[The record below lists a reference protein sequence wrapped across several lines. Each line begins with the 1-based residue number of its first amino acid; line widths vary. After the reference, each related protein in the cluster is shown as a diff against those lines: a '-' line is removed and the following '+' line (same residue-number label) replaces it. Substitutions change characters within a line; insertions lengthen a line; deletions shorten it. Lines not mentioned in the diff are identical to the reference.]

1 MRSDASE
8 DETMGY
14 KLLLADDS
22 ITIQKV
28 VELVLAG
35 EGFDIKATNNGDE
48 ALSAI
53 AAFSPDVVLADIAMP
68 VMNGYQLCEKIKSN
82 PETKDIPVILL
93 AGAFEPIDEEVAQK
107 VGADDYIVK
116 PFESQELISKVN
128 AVLVN
133 KAIPQAIAG
142 GQEESEAVEAIVAE
156 DDLWMM
162 EDIAP
167 AEVAEEVAAETL
179 LDDEA
184 GLEAAFSAGPAMDFE
199 ALKDIPEEAMDEAT
213 VLAGEDTEEFVMP
226 PQPAVQSAPVPP
238 VVTRPSAEP
247 FVQARIETPS
257 GEEVAAMMKRS
268 FDEKIGLLFNASDMR
283 DILRA
288 SIDAK
293 VGSLFSSKE
302 LRDLLGESIT
312 SSVRDAAGK
321 LLAEV
326 APQVIE
332 KLLSQ
337 TLQGVAA
344 TLAKDVE
351 KVIWETVPDLA
362 ETIISREIDKIKS
375 EL

>member
-1 MRSDASE
+1 
-8 DETMGY
+8 
-14 KLLLADDS
+14 
-22 ITIQKV
+22 
-28 VELVLAG
+28 
-35 EGFDIKATNNGDE
+35 
-48 ALSAI
+48 
-53 AAFSPDVVLADIAMP
+53 
-68 VMNGYQLCEKIKSN
+68 
-82 PETKDIPVILL
+82 
-93 AGAFEPIDEEVAQK
+93 

-133 KAIPQAIAG
+133 KAMPQDVVG
-142 GQEESEAVEAIVAE
+142 GQEEGEAVEAIVAE

-162 EDIAP
+162 EEIAP
-167 AEVAEEVAAETL
+167 AEVAEEIAAETL

-184 GLEAAFSAGPAMDFE
+184 GLEAAFSAGTSMDFGQV
-199 ALKDIPEEAMDEAT
+199 KDIPEEAMDEGT
-213 VLAGEDTEEFVMP
+213 VLASEDAEEFVMP
-226 PQPAVQSAPVPP
+226 PQPALQPASVPP

-247 FVQARIETPS
+247 LVQMRIETPS
-257 GEEVAAMMKRS
+257 GEEVAAMLKRS
-268 FDEKIGLLFNASDMR
+268 FDEKIGLLLNASDMR

-321 LLAEV
+321 LLAEL

-375 EL
+375 GL

>member
-1 MRSDASE
+1 
-8 DETMGY
+8 MGY

-48 ALSAI
+48 ALSAL
-53 AAFSPDVVLADIAMP
+53 AAFTPDVVLADIAMP
-68 VMNGYQLCEKIKSN
+68 VMNGYQLCEKIKLN
-82 PETKDIPVILL
+82 PATKDIPVILL

-133 KAIPQAIAG
+133 KTMTADAG
-142 GQEESEAVEAIVAE
+142 IQEESEAVEAIVTE

-162 EDIAP
+162 EEIAP

-184 GLEAAFSAGPAMDFE
+184 GLEAAFSAESSMDFGSV
-199 ALKDIPEEAMDEAT
+199 KDMPEETTDEAT
-213 VLAGEDTEEFVMP
+213 VLASEDAEEFAMP
-226 PQPAVQSAPVPP
+226 PQPAPQPAPVAP
-238 VVTRPSAEP
+238 VTTRPSAEP
-247 FVQARIETPS
+247 SLQARIETPS
-257 GEEVAAMMKRS
+257 REEVAAMLRRS
-268 FDEKIGLLFNASDMR
+268 FDEKIGLLFTASDIR
-283 DILRA
+283 DILRS
-288 SIDAK
+288 SIDSK
-293 VGSLFSSKE
+293 VGPLFSSGE
-302 LRDLLGESIT
+302 MRDLLGESIT
-312 SSVRDAAGK
+312 SSVRDSAAK
-321 LLAEV
+321 LLSEL
-326 APQVIE
+326 APRIIE

-337 TLQGVAA
+337 TLQGIAA

-362 ETIISREIDKIKS
+362 ETIISREIEKIKS

>member
-8 DETMGY
+8 EGTMGY

-48 ALSAI
+48 ALSAL
-53 AAFSPDVVLADIAMP
+53 AAFTPDVVLADIAMP
-68 VMNGYQLCEKIKSN
+68 VMNGYQLCEKIKLN
-82 PETKDIPVILL
+82 PATKDIPVILL

-133 KAIPQAIAG
+133 KTMTADAG
-142 GQEESEAVEAIVAE
+142 IQEESEAVEAIVTE

-162 EDIAP
+162 EEIAP

-184 GLEAAFSAGPAMDFE
+184 GLEAAFSAESSMDFGSG
-199 ALKDIPEEAMDEAT
+199 KDIPEETTDEAT
-213 VLAGEDTEEFVMP
+213 VLASEDAEEFAMP
-226 PQPAVQSAPVPP
+226 PQPAPQAAPVAP
-238 VVTRPSAEP
+238 VTTRPSAEP
-247 FVQARIETPS
+247 SLQARIETPS
-257 GEEVAAMMKRS
+257 REEVAAMLRRS
-268 FDEKIGLLFNASDMR
+268 FDEKIGLLFTASDIR
-283 DILRA
+283 DILRS
-288 SIDAK
+288 SIDSK
-293 VGSLFSSKE
+293 VGPLFSSGE
-302 LRDLLGESIT
+302 MRDLLGESIT
-312 SSVRDAAGK
+312 SSVRDSAAK
-321 LLAEV
+321 LLSEL
-326 APQVIE
+326 APRIIE

-337 TLQGVAA
+337 TLQGIAA

-362 ETIISREIDKIKS
+362 ETIISREIEKIKS